1 MTPEQSA
8 EIIEAVRNHPEI
20 GRGSCSYVDE
30 TMSDAE
36 VLEELQEAD
45 LNTPARA
52 IAHLVRVEQICRA
65 VFEDQ
70 AANFRNSQ

>member
-30 TMSDAE
+30 TMSDEE

-52 IAHLVRVEQICRA
+52 IAHLVRVEQICRS
-65 VFEDQ
+65 VFEDRS
-70 AANFRNSQ
+70 AYFREA

>member
-1 MTPEQSA
+1 MTPEEA
-8 EIIEAVRNHPEI
+8 KIIEAVRSHPEI

-30 TMSDAE
+30 TMTDAE

-52 IAHLVRVEQICRA
+52 IAHLVRVEQICRS
-65 VFEDQ
+65 VFEDR
-70 AANFRNSQ
+70 AGYFREA

>member
-1 MTPEQSA
+1 MRNALHFRAYSGILKPRAKTHTARRHRMTPEQSA

-30 TMSDAE
+30 TMSDEE

-45 LNTPARA
+45 LNTPA
-52 IAHLVRVEQICRA
+52 
-65 VFEDQ
+65 
-70 AANFRNSQ
+70 